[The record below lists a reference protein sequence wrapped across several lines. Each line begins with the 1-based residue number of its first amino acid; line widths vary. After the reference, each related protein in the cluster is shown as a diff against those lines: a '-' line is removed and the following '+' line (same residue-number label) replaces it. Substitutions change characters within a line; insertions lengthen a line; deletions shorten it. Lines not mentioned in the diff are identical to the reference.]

1 MKLVLTVKKN
11 NWIGLFTRRTIF
23 MKTKVL
29 LTGNQETII
38 DDFFMHTEESFICMT
53 TSVRHAD
60 MKLHLQTFK
69 PEVFVY
75 CLGGNTIADSENIC
89 IAKRC
94 CRDDNI
100 LFVAIGAEEDISVM
114 NPLAEKYLDL
124 KLIKP
129 ITIKKIQEEIEK
141 TLERREALL
150 QEILEDKK
158 RREEEAKKAEK
169 KTILV
174 VDDDPVMLRT
184 VKHYLEEKYVVATAP
199 SGKFAIKFLSQRTA
213 DLVLLDYEMPEVDGP
228 EVFKTIKDSE
238 DSKDVPVVFL
248 TGITD
253 TEKIKTVLAMQPQGY
268 LLKPVDYERLHQTI
282 EGILF

>member
-1 MKLVLTVKKN
+1 M
-11 NWIGLFTRRTIF
+11 
-23 MKTKVL
+23 
-29 LTGNQETII
+29 
-38 DDFFMHTEESFICMT
+38 SF
-53 TSVRHAD
+53 
-60 MKLHLQTFK
+60 L
-69 PEVFVY
+69 
-75 CLGGNTIADSENIC
+75 
-89 IAKRC
+89 
-94 CRDDNI
+94 DDNI

-228 EVFKTIKDSE
+228 EVFKAIKDSE